1 MEVITVP
8 SKEDTVDAVIKLA
21 LLPVALD
28 VAGRVLQLIEISAR
42 SMPPHE
48 TAEILYRI
56 GKGAEGSVIA
66 MAEARVILRGAGYR
80 YNFSLEA
87 IFARLAV
94 GSGLSGVTLRGKIDW
109 TTGRA
114 IGGGRCPDESTRHV
128 GVVPGIPAR
137 GPHACAGSEAQ
148 LALDDLAAREASAAA
163 FG

>member
-28 VAGRVLQLIEISAR
+28 VSGRVLQVIQLSAR

-48 TAEILYRI
+48 TAEILYRV
-56 GKGAEGSVIA
+56 GKGAEGGVIA
-66 MAEARVILRGAGYR
+66 MGEARVILRGAGYR
-80 YNFSLEA
+80 YIFSLEA

-109 TTGRA
+109 TAGRA
-114 IGGGRCPDESTRHV
+114 TVEVVARTNRHDTWEWSREFR
-128 GVVPGIPAR
+128 P
-137 GPHACAGSEAQ
+137 EAHMHVQ
-148 LALDDLAAREASAAA
+148 TQRPIWP
-163 FG
+163 